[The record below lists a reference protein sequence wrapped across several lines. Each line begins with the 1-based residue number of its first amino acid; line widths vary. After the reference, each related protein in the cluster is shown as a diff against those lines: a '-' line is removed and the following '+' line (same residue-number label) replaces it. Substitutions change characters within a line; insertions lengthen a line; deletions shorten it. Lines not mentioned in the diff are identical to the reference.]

1 MRQRFREIF
10 VASIFVACAA
20 CAPDA
25 HESSHPHEHSHA
37 SETHAERRTDAHH
50 VAENRPTCEDDVELP
65 NGALERYGIEVAP
78 VAAVALMPT
87 VSAPGHLIFPEGAV
101 ARVGS
106 AVAGRVVEVRVQ
118 SGAEVAVGTP
128 LVVVESP
135 ALGEAQ
141 SAYLQKKIVAATAT
155 PAVELARSAYERAKQ
170 LYDSVQGVALSE
182 VQRRESELRA
192 LEGQR
197 DIARADEAAAMHR
210 LRLFGMHEDA
220 IRELEASGKVEP
232 RFALTAPIAG
242 RVVEISVTL
251 GELVDATKDDLL
263 VLGDV
268 SKLWAVAE
276 VSESRLSEI
285 VLGAPARVRV
295 PAVEQAAYVG
305 RVSSVPVTLE
315 ASTRTAEV
323 RIEVPNPGGKLLPGM
338 FIQVE
343 IDSTRGAGVPVLA
356 VPDAAVLKVEG
367 KPSVFVPIAPGSSV
381 FCKHEIEIGVQVG
394 EFVPV
399 LAGLAAGDLVVVSG
413 AFRLKAEHG
422 KETAEHDH

>member
-1 MRQRFREIF
+1 MRKLTF
-10 VASIFVACAA
+10 ASIVAMCAA
-20 CAPDA
+20 CTRGS
-25 HESSHPHEHSHA
+25 HESESHDEHSHA
-37 SETHAERRTDAHH
+37 KSETHVELRTDAHH

-65 NGALERYGIEVAP
+65 HGAPERYGIKVAP
-78 VAAVALMPT
+78 AAVVPLMPS
-87 VSAPGHLIFPEGAV
+87 VSAPGHLIFPDGAV

-118 SGAEVAVGTP
+118 SGDQVAVGTP

-135 ALGEAQ
+135 VLGEAQ
-141 SAYLQKKIVAATAT
+141 SDYLQKRIVAATAT
-155 PAVELARSAYERAKQ
+155 PAVELARSAFERAKQ

-182 VQRRESELRA
+182 VQRRESELRE
-192 LEGQR
+192 LESRR
-197 DIARADEAAAMHR
+197 DIARASETSSMHR
-210 LRLFGMHEDA
+210 LRLLGMHENA
-220 IRELEASGKVEP
+220 IRELEQTGKVEP
-232 RFALTAPIAG
+232 RLALTAPIAG

-263 VLGDV
+263 VIGDV

-285 VLGAPARVRV
+285 ALGAPARVRV
-295 PAVEQAAYVG
+295 PAMEQAAYVG
-305 RVSSVPVTLE
+305 RVAAVPVTLE

-343 IDSTRGAGVPVLA
+343 IDSTRGAGAPVLA
-356 VPDAAVLKVEG
+356 VPDAAVMNVEG
-367 KPSVFVPIAPGSSV
+367 HPAVFVPIAPGSNV

-394 EFVPV
+394 ELVPV

-422 KETAEHDH
+422 KASAEHDH